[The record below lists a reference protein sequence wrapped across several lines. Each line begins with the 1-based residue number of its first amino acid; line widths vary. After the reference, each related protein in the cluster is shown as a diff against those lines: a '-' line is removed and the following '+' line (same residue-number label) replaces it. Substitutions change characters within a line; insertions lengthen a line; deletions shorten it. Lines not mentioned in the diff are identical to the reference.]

1 MVETQVEAA
10 LAAVEQEWRRLKVE
24 AAGQSVVD
32 IAITAR
38 LGALANASAALVLI
52 KGWLED
58 V

>member
-1 MVETQVEAA
+1 MVETTVEAA

-24 AAGQSVVD
+24 AAGLPVVD
-32 IAITAR
+32 IAITSR
-38 LGALANASAALVLI
+38 LGVLANASAALVII